1 MYLQAIT
8 LENYRKFEQAE
19 IQFPD
24 GLVGIIGSNGA
35 GKSSLV
41 EAIAWVLYGNEVAR
55 TGKEEIKRDSA
66 SKTDVCR
73 VILDFQLHGDN
84 YHVVREL
91 RGVSGAG
98 EASLFI
104 NNQVAAKG
112 VTAVNELVEKTLKMD
127 WKSFLTSFFARQKE
141 LNALTDYQPHKR
153 KEVLARMLGI
163 EDIEYSIQNLRADKR
178 DLETKLET
186 ARGFLKDKLELEQQK
201 LQKEKG
207 LNELKA
213 KKENLELDLKVL
225 QVKYKELTAAVDS
238 LKQKSEQYKQLNEKI
253 NLKKTESKGLE
264 EQITK
269 KMADKCRISSLIPES
284 EILKPEV
291 EKYEITKSALDG
303 YEQLKLKSQQKQ
315 NYQEQYDKSLKET
328 AQGRARIQILLKE
341 ILLEPELRRN
351 LECHKS
357 KINQIESD
365 LETRQQNFSSLQAE
379 LRSWLDQSSKLK
391 GQLEKIEKLG
401 PQSICE
407 FCLRPLGKDF
417 EDIREH
423 IQGEFRKLE
432 MKIAE
437 CGQRKSE
444 EEKVIN
450 QLKKSKVEIL
460 FQKEKLEAEHKNKM
474 KSQGEYENLEKQVKE
489 KDEQI
494 ANLRSKLEELGGVNY
509 DSQQHLQL
517 KAKLELIEKN
527 KEKFQ
532 ELNQK
537 IKELPL
543 VEKEIAELTQR
554 EQIILGEVQ
563 KLEVELIQLAFE
575 EPVFKQKSV
584 ELENMRQKVFDLQLS
599 VKDLIYQERLILQER
614 ESLEK
619 QIEQN
624 VTLEKEIKSLELER
638 LYLEKLSLIL
648 TDFKL
653 HLIGRIRP
661 TLARVAKQLLA
672 EMTEGKYSDLE
683 LDENYETLIYD
694 NGQKFALERFSGG
707 EKDLANLCL
716 RLAISRM
723 IAESSGAEF
732 SFIILDEV
740 FGSQDIQRKEN
751 ILKALATLKGRFR
764 QIFLITHI
772 EDIKDSVDN
781 LITVVEN
788 EDGTSQIVMQ

>member
-8 LENYRKFEQAE
+8 LENYRKFEQSE

-41 EAIAWVLYGNEVAR
+41 EAVAWVLYGNEVAR
-55 TGKEEIKRDSA
+55 TGKDEIKRDTA
-66 SKTDVCR
+66 SNTEVCR
-73 VILDFQLHGDN
+73 VMLDFQIYGDN
-84 YHVVREL
+84 YRVVREL

-201 LQKEKG
+201 IQKEKG

-225 QVKYKELTAAVDS
+225 QVKYKELTAEVDS
-238 LKQKSEQYKQLNEKI
+238 LKQKLEQFKHLNEKI

-291 EKYEITKSALDG
+291 EKYDITKSALDT
-303 YEQLKLKSQQKQ
+303 YEQLKLKYQQKQ
-315 NYQEQYDKSLKET
+315 NYQERYDKSLKET
-328 AQGRARIQILLKE
+328 ARGRARIQVLLKE
-341 ILLEPELRRN
+341 ILQEPELKRN
-351 LECHKS
+351 LDCHKS
-357 KINQIESD
+357 KIHQLESD
-365 LETRQQNFSSLQAE
+365 LDTHQQNFSSFQAE
-379 LRSWLDQSSKLK
+379 LRSWLDQSAKLK

-401 PQSICE
+401 PQSVCE

-417 EDIREH
+417 EDIKEH

-432 MKIAE
+432 MEIAE

-444 EEKVIN
+444 EEKIIN

-474 KSQGEYENLEKQVKE
+474 KSQGEYENLQKQVKE
-489 KDEQI
+489 EEEHLEH
-494 ANLRSKLEELGGVNY
+494 LRSMLAELGEVDY
-509 DSQQHLQL
+509 DQQKHLQL
-517 KAKLELIEKN
+517 KSELELTEK
-527 KEKFQ
+527 KREQFR

-543 VEKEIAELTQR
+543 VEKEIEELTQR
-554 EQIILGEVQ
+554 RKIILGEVQ
-563 KLEVELIQLAFE
+563 KLESELIQLAFE
-575 EPVFKQKSV
+575 EPVFKQKNL

-599 VKDLIYQERLILQER
+599 IKDLIYQERLILQES

-619 QIEQN
+619 QIQQN
-624 VTLEKEIKSLELER
+624 LTLENEIKSLEQER
-638 LYLEKLSLIL
+638 LYLEKLALIL
-648 TDFKL
+648 ADFKL

-661 TLARVAKQLLA
+661 TLARVAKQLLS

-683 LDENYETLIYD
+683 LDENYETFVYD

-716 RLAISRM
+716 RLAISNM
-723 IAESSGAEF
+723 ISESSGAEF

>member
-1 MYLQAIT
+1 
-8 LENYRKFEQAE
+8 
-19 IQFPD
+19 
-24 GLVGIIGSNGA
+24 
-35 GKSSLV
+35 
-41 EAIAWVLYGNEVAR
+41 
-55 TGKEEIKRDSA
+55 
-66 SKTDVCR
+66 
-73 VILDFQLHGDN
+73 
-84 YHVVREL
+84 
-91 RGVSGAG
+91 
-98 EASLFI
+98 
-104 NNQVAAKG
+104 
-112 VTAVNELVEKTLKMD
+112 
-127 WKSFLTSFFARQKE
+127 
-141 LNALTDYQPHKR
+141 
-153 KEVLARMLGI
+153 
-163 EDIEYSIQNLRADKR
+163 
-178 DLETKLET
+178 
-186 ARGFLKDKLELEQQK
+186 
-201 LQKEKG
+201 
-207 LNELKA
+207 
-213 KKENLELDLKVL
+213 
-225 QVKYKELTAAVDS
+225 
-238 LKQKSEQYKQLNEKI
+238 
-253 NLKKTESKGLE
+253 
-264 EQITK
+264 
-269 KMADKCRISSLIPES
+269 MADKCRISSLIPES

-328 AQGRARIQILLKE
+328 AQGWARIQILLKE

-365 LETRQQNFSSLQAE
+365 LERHQHNFSSFQAE

-537 IKELPL
+537 IKELP
-543 VEKEIAELTQR
+543 
-554 EQIILGEVQ
+554 
-563 KLEVELIQLAFE
+563 
-575 EPVFKQKSV
+575 PV
-584 ELENMRQKVFDLQLS
+584 
-599 VKDLIYQERLILQER
+599 
-614 ESLEK
+614 EK

-732 SFIILDEV
+732 SFIMLDEV
-740 FGSQDIQRKEN
+740 FGSPDIQSKEN